1 MATIQFLGAA
11 ETVTGSMHLVSANG
25 RRVLLDCGLFQGLKE
40 LRLRNWREL
49 PFDPKSFDAVVI
61 SHAHIDHT
69 GSLPLLVRRGYR
81 GPIFCTPAT
90 ADLLGVLLPDA
101 AHLQE
106 EEADRANRYG
116 YSKHTPALPLYT
128 AADAQ
133 RALQQ
138 LERTGYDRSFPV
150 AGELTVTYRC
160 AGHILGAATV
170 DLKLGSGPRVVF
182 SGDLGRYDRPI
193 LPDPEPVPEA
203 DVLLLES
210 TYGDRAHP
218 MGTADELARV
228 VKETAERG
236 GALLVPAF
244 VVDRTQELLWML
256 QHLEAEQRIPVL
268 PVYVDSPSAT
278 QVTEIYRRHVEE
290 QDGEMR
296 RWIQD
301 GKNPISTKRIQFCR
315 TMEESKRLNDL
326 RGPVIIISASGMATG
341 GRILHHLQH
350 RLPDP
355 RNTVLLVGFQ
365 AAGTRGRSLQDG
377 AKTIKMFGEQVPVRA
392 RVETLHGL
400 SAHADQQETLR
411 WLGGFTRPPGQT
423 YLVHGEPESAR
434 ALAQAITARYGW
446 AVNVAQDQQQV
457 TVG

>member
-1 MATIQFLGAA
+1 MSTIQFLGAA
-11 ETVTGSMHLVSANG
+11 GTVTGSMHLVTANE

-40 LRLRNWREL
+40 LRLRNWREP
-49 PFDPKSFDAVVI
+49 PFDPKTIDAVVI

-90 ADLLGVLLPDA
+90 ADLLGVLLPDS

-116 YSKHTPALPLYT
+116 YTKHKPALPLYT
-128 AADAQ
+128 AADAE
-133 RALQQ
+133 RALGQ
-138 LERTGYDRSFPV
+138 LERTGYDRPFPV
-150 AGELTVTYRC
+150 AGDVSVTYRT

-170 DLKLGSGPRVVF
+170 DLLLGAGPRVVF

-193 LPDPEPVPEA
+193 LPDPAPVPEA

-210 TYGDRAHP
+210 TYGDRQHP
-218 MGTADELARV
+218 TGTADELARV
-228 VKETAERG
+228 VNEAAGRG
-236 GALLVPAF
+236 GALLIPAF
-244 VVDRTQELLWML
+244 VVDRMQEVLWML
-256 QHLEAEQRIPVL
+256 QRLEEEGRIPVL

-278 QVTEIYRRHVEE
+278 EVTEIYRRHVEE

-296 RWIQD
+296 RRIQD
-301 GKNPISTKRIQFCR
+301 GKDPLGTKKIEFCR
-315 TMEESKRLNDL
+315 SMEDSKRLNDL
-326 RGPVIIISASGMATG
+326 RGPAIIISASGMATG

-355 RNTVLLVGFQ
+355 RTTVLLVGFQ

-377 AKTIKMFGEQVPVRA
+377 AKTLRMFGEEVPVLA
-392 RVETLHGL
+392 RVEMIHGL
-400 SAHADQQETLR
+400 SAHADQAEILR
-411 WLGGFTRPPGQT
+411 WLGGFTRAPRTT
-423 YLVHGEPESAR
+423 YLVHGEPEAAR
-434 ALAQAITARYGW
+434 AMAQAITARYGW
-446 AVNVAQDQQQV
+446 AVRIPQDGEQV
-457 TVG
+457 SIT

>member
-1 MATIQFLGAA
+1 VSTIQFLGAA
-11 ETVTGSMHLVSANG
+11 GTVTGSMHLVTANG

-40 LRLRNWREL
+40 LRLRNWREP
-49 PFDPKSFDAVVI
+49 PFDPKTIDAVVI

-90 ADLLGVLLPDA
+90 ADLLGVLLPDS

-116 YSKHTPALPLYT
+116 YTKHKPALPLYT
-128 AADAQ
+128 AADAE
-133 RALQQ
+133 RALGQ

-150 AGELTVTYRC
+150 AGGVSVTYRT
-160 AGHILGAATV
+160 AGHILGAATA
-170 DLKLGSGPRVVF
+170 DLLLGGGPRVVF

-193 LPDPEPVPEA
+193 LPDPAPVPEA

-210 TYGDRAHP
+210 TYGDRQHP
-218 MGTADELARV
+218 TGTADELARV
-228 VKETAERG
+228 VNESAERG
-236 GALLVPAF
+236 GALLIPAF
-244 VVDRTQELLWML
+244 VVDRTQEVLWLL
-256 QHLEAEQRIPVL
+256 QRLEEERRIPVL

-278 QVTEIYRRHVEE
+278 EVTEIYRRHVEE

-296 RWIQD
+296 RRIQD
-301 GKNPISTKRIQFCR
+301 GKDPLGTKKIEFCR
-315 TMEESKRLNDL
+315 SMEDSKRLNDL
-326 RGPVIIISASGMATG
+326 RGPAIIISASGMATG

-355 RNTVLLVGFQ
+355 RTTVLLVGFQ

-377 AKTIKMFGEQVPVRA
+377 AKTLKMFGEEVPVLA
-392 RVETLHGL
+392 RVETVHGL
-400 SAHADQQETLR
+400 SAHADQAEILR
-411 WLGGFTRPPGQT
+411 WLGGFTRAPRTT
-423 YLVHGEPESAR
+423 YLVHGEPEAAR
-434 ALAQAITARYGW
+434 AMAQAITTRYGW
-446 AVNVAQDQQQV
+446 AVRIPQDGEQV
-457 TVG
+457 DIA